1 MKEDDDKGGVS
12 GCSAMTSRERAVLS
26 SAVRR
31 WIFIGP
37 HIVIYGMRWWLV
49 PDCEWVI
56 MDHRFHCR
64 PYHHPWL
71 CSLAICLSGPRR
83 TVISWTEICTIKCCA
98 NSVCTSSSGL
108 RYIKEVLTDFP
119 VQRSFRLS
127 VIRFARWTNRSWH
140 RRRRCCIVDTEVTN
154 QPWTIGFHSKL
165 FSGGINRQRGWF
177 VVSLWILV

>member
-1 MKEDDDKGGVS
+1 MDFYR
-12 GCSAMTSRERAVLS
+12 TSYCNLRDEVVTGAWLRVGYY
-26 SAVRR
+26 
-31 WIFIGP
+31 GP
-37 HIVIYGMRWWLV
+37 Y
-49 PDCEWVI
+49 
-56 MDHRFHCR
+56 RFHCR

-71 CSLAICLSGPRR
+71 CSLAIYLSGPRR

-108 RYIKEVLTDFP
+108 RYIKEVGTDFP

-140 RRRRCCIVDTEVTN
+140 RRSRCCIVDTEVTN
-154 QPWTIGFHSKL
+154 QPWTIGFHSEL

-177 VVSLWILV
+177 VVSLCGYSCNNNHSSWLENSSGVVIHVPQMIIWVSY